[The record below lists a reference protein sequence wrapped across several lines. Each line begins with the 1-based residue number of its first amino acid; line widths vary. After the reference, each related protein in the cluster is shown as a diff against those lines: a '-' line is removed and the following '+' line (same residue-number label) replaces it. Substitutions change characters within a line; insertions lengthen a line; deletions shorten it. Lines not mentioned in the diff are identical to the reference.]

1 MRAARTARSAIEADA
16 PSAPENEARRSAIQ
30 WGCGRAR
37 LIRSVRD
44 FPFLYMAYQVLARK
58 YRPQRF
64 ADVAGQ
70 DHVTVTLMN
79 ALGQNRIA
87 HGYIFSGHRG
97 IGKTTIARILAMAL
111 NCRNAIGSAV
121 RPTPEPCEVC
131 ESCTEIRAGN
141 AVDVIEIDAAT
152 NRGIDEIRELRDAA
166 RYRPARDKYKIYIL
180 DEAHQITDAAFNALL
195 KTLEEPPDHIV
206 FMMATTQPEDI
217 PQTVRSRCQHFSF
230 HAVKLV
236 DILGELR
243 GIAEREGVDAE
254 DAALSLLAEAGDGS
268 MRDALSIMDQAIA
281 SAPVEEGRPRLDA
294 AQIRDLMGTVPNAV
308 FERILEAVDGN
319 RSAEV
324 ITVANQLLDAGNSP
338 AQLARQFV
346 RYLRNCVIAK
356 IAGIGVDG
364 AGADGVAGE
373 LLQIS
378 VDEQRRSGRS
388 AALFSEEELTRFLQV
403 MLRTFD
409 ELGYRQE
416 QRFHFELGLLKLVHL
431 RRLLPI
437 EEVLSQFPAGGG
449 SRPGPGVATARTV
462 STPAPGP
469 ARNLVSGAATARV
482 LQTDAAVSAVPAFSP
497 FERDQRKRL
506 DEKAAVAAPI
516 AAPMPV
522 PVAVPMPALV
532 PVPAEMV
539 LTEED
544 AAGAAIIETG
554 DLAEG
559 AEAGLVAELRGE
571 AVVEKPDVSQN
582 SDSLTSPS
590 SYSAES
596 LQRAAVD
603 ALSAAKNQ
611 DTPADAL
618 DNAEWTVTEGEVR
631 VQTDLSKTMLPMV
644 VNSEAEKLVKNALRE
659 AGAGALKLVLLPG
672 TKNAAAAKKPR
683 AAKSGSAQA
692 KAMEHPIVQRAQ
704 TLFNAEIRS
713 VIDLREND

>member
-1 MRAARTARSAIEADA
+1 
-16 PSAPENEARRSAIQ
+16 
-30 WGCGRAR
+30 
-37 LIRSVRD
+37 
-44 FPFLYMAYQVLARK
+44 MAYQVLARK

-79 ALGQNRIA
+79 ALAQNRIA

-111 NCRNAIGSAV
+111 NCRNAIGSAA

-141 AVDVIEIDAAT
+141 SVDVIEIDAAT

-195 KTLEEPPDHIV
+195 KTLEEPPEHIV
-206 FMMATTQPEDI
+206 FMMATTQPEDF

-236 DILGELR
+236 DILDELR
-243 GIAEREGVDAE
+243 GIAEREGVDAD
-254 DAALSLLAEAGDGS
+254 DAALGLLAEAGDGS

-281 SAPVEEGRPRLDA
+281 SAPVEDGRPRLDGG
-294 AQIRDLMGTVPNAV
+294 QIRELMGSVPNAV

-364 AGADGVAGE
+364 AGADGAAGE

-378 VDEQRRSGRS
+378 ADEQRRAGRS

-437 EEVLSQFPAGGG
+437 EEVLSQFPVGGG

-462 STPAPGP
+462 SAPAPGP

-482 LQTDAAVSAVPAFSP
+482 LQTETAVANAAPAFSP
-497 FERDQRKRL
+497 FERDQRRRL

-516 AAPMPV
+516 AAPIPV

-544 AAGAAIIETG
+544 AAGAAIIEAG

-559 AEAGLVAELRGE
+559 ADVAAAQVLEQRGE
-571 AVVEKPDVSQN
+571 PISEKPDAPRGPDLST
-582 SDSLTSPS
+582 SSSL
-590 SYSAES
+590 YSAES
-596 LQRAAVD
+596 LQKAAVD
-603 ALSAAKNQ
+603 ALSAARNQ

-618 DNAEWTVTEGEVR
+618 DNAEWAVTEGEVR

-644 VNSEAEKLVKNALRE
+644 VNGEAEKLVKNALRE

-672 TKNAAAAKKPR
+672 TKNPAAAKKPR

>member
-1 MRAARTARSAIEADA
+1 
-16 PSAPENEARRSAIQ
+16 
-30 WGCGRAR
+30 
-37 LIRSVRD
+37 
-44 FPFLYMAYQVLARK
+44 MAYQVLARK

-79 ALGQNRIA
+79 ALTQGRIA

-111 NCRNAIGSAV
+111 NCRNAIGSEL
-121 RPTPEPCEVC
+121 RPTAEPCEVC
-131 ESCTEIRAGN
+131 DSCTEIRNGN

-195 KTLEEPPDHIV
+195 KTLEEPPDHMI

-236 DILGELR
+236 DILSELR
-243 GIAEREGVDAE
+243 GIADREGVDADE
-254 DAALSLLAEAGDGS
+254 GALSLLAEAGDGS

-281 SAPVEEGRPRLDA
+281 SAPVEDGRPVLDA
-294 AQIRDLMGTVPNAV
+294 SQIRELMGTVPNAV
-308 FERILEAVDGN
+308 FEKILEAVNGN

-356 IAGIGVDG
+356 IAGIGSDG
-364 AGADGVAGE
+364 SDANGSSGE

-378 VDEQRRSGRS
+378 ADEQRRAGRS
-388 AALFSEEELTRFLQV
+388 ASLFGEEELTRFLQV

-431 RRLLPI
+431 RRLLPV
-437 EEVLSQFPAGGG
+437 EEVLSQFPVAGNTGQP
-449 SRPGPGVATARTV
+449 RTQAAAPQARTASSNPVVDRAV
-462 STPAPGP
+462 SAP
-469 ARNLVSGAATARV
+469 
-482 LQTDAAVSAVPAFSP
+482 AAVSAKPAFSP
-497 FERDQRKRL
+497 FEADKSRKRFEAGEA
-506 DEKAAVAAPI
+506 EKTNTAP
-516 AAPMPV
+516 A
-522 PVAVPMPALV
+522 PVAVPIKTAEPMPAPPAPLTEAVSTPVSDISVTEVAAEMLGIGALPIEAIDPEV
-532 PVPAEMV
+532 PV
-539 LTEED
+539 
-544 AAGAAIIETG
+544 AAI
-554 DLAEG
+554 
-559 AEAGLVAELRGE
+559 
-571 AVVEKPDVSQN
+571 KP
-582 SDSLTSPS
+582 
-590 SYSAES
+590 ES
-596 LQRAAVD
+596 LKDSSSATELQRVATE
-603 ALSAAKNQ
+603 ALMNAKSQGSA
-611 DTPADAL
+611 ADAL
-618 DNAEWTVTEGEVR
+618 ADADWTIEGSELR
-631 VQTDLSKTMLPMV
+631 VQTELSKNMLPMV
-644 VNSEAEKLVKNALRE
+644 VNVEAEKIVRAALRE

-672 TKNAAAAKKPR
+672 AATAATAKKPR

-692 KAMEHPIVQRAQ
+692 KAMEHPVVQQAQ
-704 TLFNAEIRS
+704 RLFDAEIRN
-713 VIDLREND
+713 VIDLSEGE